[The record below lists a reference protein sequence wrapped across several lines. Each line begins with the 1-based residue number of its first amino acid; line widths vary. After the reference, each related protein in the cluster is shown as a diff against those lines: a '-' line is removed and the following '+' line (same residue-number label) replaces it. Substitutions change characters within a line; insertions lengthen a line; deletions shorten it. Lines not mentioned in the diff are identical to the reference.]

1 MHVGA
6 VACVH
11 DARAQFGLIA
21 RAFDDRSVRLAP
33 AVGVRAGTEYGSR
46 LARCWHDATSGDSDY
61 VEAHLSASWISSSSP
76 QLSGMGGA
84 AGELN
89 YETTQAWR
97 LAIFFLFFL
106 IISIVAEKARRR
118 GPRCPPAPPRPY
130 LHGASLWV
138 AAYGSAE

>member
-1 MHVGA
+1 MEGH
-6 VACVH
+6 
-11 DARAQFGLIA
+11 RFL
-21 RAFDDRSVRLAP
+21 
-33 AVGVRAGTEYGSR
+33 T
-46 LARCWHDATSGDSDY
+46 
-61 VEAHLSASWISSSSP
+61 SSSSCFAIRAACTSSFAALAAITAACTSSSLP

-118 GPRCPPAPPRPY
+118 GPCCHSASPRYY
-130 LHGASLWV
+130 LYRESL
-138 AAYGSAE
+138 